1 MWQGQIVA
9 IHVASGATEP
19 MRSVSEVR
27 AVPGRGLE
35 GDRYF
40 AGQGTYS
47 ARSGPHRE
55 VTLIELEALEAIQRE
70 AGIALGLAAHRR
82 NLVTRGVPLNH
93 LVDREFLV
101 GSVRLRG
108 IKLCEPCLH
117 MERLSGQPGAC
128 AALVHRG
135 GLNAQVL
142 SEGTVRV
149 GDLVRP
155 AE

>member
-1 MWQGQIVA
+1 MA
-9 IHVASGATEP
+9 LHVASGAAEP
-19 MRSVSEVR
+19 MRSVPEVR

-93 LVDREFLV
+93 LVDREFYV

-117 MERLSGQPGAC
+117 MERLSAQPGAC

-142 SEGTVRV
+142 SEGVVRV
-149 GDLVRP
+149 GDPVRP

>member
-1 MWQGQIVA
+1 MWQGEIVA
-9 IHVASGATEP
+9 IHVASAAAAP
-19 MRSVSEVR
+19 MRPVEEVR

-47 ARSGPHRE
+47 AKAGPHRE
-55 VTLIELEALEAIQRE
+55 VTLIELEALEAIQRD
-70 AGIALGLAAHRR
+70 AGITLGLAESRR
-82 NLVTRGVPLNH
+82 NLVTRGVPLSH
-93 LVDREFLV
+93 LVGREFLV
-101 GSVRLRG
+101 GTVRLRG

-117 MERLSGQPGAC
+117 MERLSGRAGVC
-128 AALVHRG
+128 SALVHRG

-142 SEGTVRV
+142 EEGVVRV
-149 GDLVRP
+149 GDVVRP